1 MVLLQGE
8 LEMGYTFAGVELV
21 STVALWLVDPGG
33 TGVEAFSIRVMIRWT
48 AYIDALVLPLYYLKP
63 MWLSPESDSHHPF
76 L

>member
-33 TGVEAFSIRVMIRWT
+33 TGVEAGGSVF
-48 AYIDALVLPLYYLKP
+48 
-63 MWLSPESDSHHPF
+63 
-76 L
+76 